1 MDPYEI
7 KIKNYLEMGEILQGW
22 ARNADTVPA
31 TVGDFR
37 AQVPSNVAEL
47 ADEFKDEDP
56 LQIFNAPDQKVV
68 SIMLPHPD
76 DLDLPPPSPY
86 TLPDFYDEAYDATLV
101 TPPEEEHN
109 FRSKRIA
116 DYALRKCV

>member
-7 KIKNYLEMGEILQGW
+7 KIKNYLKMGEVLQGW
-22 ARNADTVPA
+22 ARDAKSVPK

-47 ADEFKDEDP
+47 AEEFKDTEL

-86 TLPDFYDEAYDATLV
+86 TLPDFYDEAYNATLV
-101 TPPEEEHN
+101 TPSEEEHN